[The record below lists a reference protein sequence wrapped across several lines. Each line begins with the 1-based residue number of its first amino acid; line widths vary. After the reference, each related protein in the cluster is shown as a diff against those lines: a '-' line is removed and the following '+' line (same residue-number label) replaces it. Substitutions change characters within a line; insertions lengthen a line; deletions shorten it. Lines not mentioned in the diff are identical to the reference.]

1 MQQLRF
7 ARDSYSSEDL
17 ARLVDFVF
25 SRPVDCELDHTSSW
39 TGQVSIHMVS
49 LSVYTG
55 TSLIRTPM
63 GQKKISLS
71 ARFPHFAYYAY
82 ILQVG

>member
-7 ARDSYSSEDL
+7 ARDNYSSEEDL
-17 ARLVDFVF
+17 TRLVDFVF
-25 SRPVDCELDHTSSW
+25 SPVDCELDHTSSW
-39 TGQVSIHMVS
+39 TGQVTIHMVS

-71 ARFPHFAYYAY
+71 ARFPHFAYTAY